1 MKNAFFSVIVPFY
14 NVENFIRD
22 CCLSL
27 KNQSF
32 SNFEAIF
39 IDDGSKDKSLDIL
52 KDEIGEDSRFKI
64 IYQLNQGQAVARNN
78 GLRNSSGKYILY
90 LDSDDYL
97 SDNLLETLYFVLNQ
111 NMQEVIQFNYNFVD
125 LEGNFVKASSLRNS
139 FKRLYGIDLNKIS
152 SFNINLI
159 KGNCFVDLVPNCWT
173 RCYSKEFLLKNNI
186 EFPSTPFEDSVFANK
201 VLVKAK
207 SIFYIDKALYNY
219 RTRNGSTMS
228 SKSIKVLDVFKNVE
242 IMRAFLEESKL
253 IDSFKKQLDNYELFQ
268 VATAVA
274 CLPLSLRKEFVEICQ
289 RKMSFKQY
297 VSIRYLLF
305 PSKSVLRF
313 FSIFYWAYKLNK
325 HKWKWNI

>member
-1 MKNAFFSVIVPFY
+1 MQNSFFSVIVPFY

-32 SNFEAIF
+32 SDFEAIF

-52 KDEIGEDSRFKI
+52 KDEIGKDSRFKI

-78 GLRNSSGKYILY
+78 GLHNSSGKYILY

-97 SDNLLETLYFVLNQ
+97 SNNLLETLHSVLNH
-111 NMQEVIQFNYNFVD
+111 NKQEVIQFNYNLVD
-125 LEGNFVKASSLRNS
+125 LDGKFIKASSLRNS
-139 FKRLYGIDLNKIS
+139 IKRLYGIDLKESS

-159 KGNCFVDLVPNCWT
+159 KENCFVDLVPNCWT

-186 EFPSTPFEDSVFANK
+186 AFPSTPFEDSVFANK

-207 SIFYIDKALYNY
+207 SIYYIDKALYNY
-219 RTRNGSTMS
+219 RTREGSTMS
-228 SKSIKVLDVFKNVE
+228 TKSRKVLDVFKNVE
-242 IMRAFLEESKL
+242 IMRAFLEENKL
-253 IDSFKKQLDNYELFQ
+253 IDSFKKQLNNYELFQ
-268 VATAVA
+268 VATAIA
-274 CLPLSLRKEFVEICQ
+274 CLPFSLRKEFVEICK

-297 VSIRYLLF
+297 LYIRYLLF
-305 PSKSVLRF
+305 PQKSILRF
-313 FSIFYWAYKLNK
+313 FSIFYWLYKLNK
-325 HKWKWNI
+325 HKWKWNS